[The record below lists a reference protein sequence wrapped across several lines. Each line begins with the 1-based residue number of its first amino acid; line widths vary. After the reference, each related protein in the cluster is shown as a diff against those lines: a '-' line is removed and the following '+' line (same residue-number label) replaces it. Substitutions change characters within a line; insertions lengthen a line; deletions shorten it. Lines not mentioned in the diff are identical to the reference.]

1 MRGWLLPT
9 ALLLVLSDDTL
20 ARSNAL
26 KNVVLAMA
34 NLIAAVGFSLLG
46 PVHWGAVV
54 PLGLGLFSGGRL
66 GPIVVRNSNPA
77 VLRTVI
83 GVVGVALAIKLGIDA
98 Y

>member
-1 MRGWLLPT
+1 
-9 ALLLVLSDDTL
+9 
-20 ARSNAL
+20 
-26 KNVVLAMA
+26 VLAMA